1 MLFIKTF
8 ETETE
13 HTNSTVW
20 NALKASSQDPNPTD
34 ITSNTQWSINYNNT
48 DLTAEIALR
57 RNWDDK
63 TIYNLSQ
70 NKIEL
75 PN

>member
-1 MLFIKTF
+1 MICSPLPVEIIISTLQTPQVMDESLNTIATVKP
-8 ETETE
+8 E
-13 HTNSTVW
+13 NSLT
-20 NALKASSQDPNPTD
+20 P
-34 ITSNTQWSINYNNT
+34 